1 MEKNNLLVSFLG
13 LGRTGKGYEQIKYY
27 LNSPEEYIETK
38 FVVVALCKFFKINQ
52 LILFTTKSVE
62 QGSSNVLDELKDT
75 LVKNNITLIETKII
89 PEGKNTEELKD
100 IFKNVLEVLE
110 KYKNDNLYLDITHGF
125 RSLPLIFF
133 TSIIYLKNI
142 YDINIIKICYG
153 ALDAGNKEENIA
165 PIFDL
170 SYLLELIEW
179 STGVNLFVN
188 RYDSFFIDKIIKR
201 KKSETSKSLLNLK
214 KELKDFSKQ
223 FSNVQIIEIPQRA
236 NQIINFTEE
245 FKEELFQNTPHIIPL
260 IDKIKDEV
268 KELTLENSNELDIN
282 QLKFQIKLIKKYL
295 EKNLILQAII
305 LDREFIVSLVIFK
318 IKKTQDWRNYKFR
331 ENISHCL
338 NSFNSSSM
346 QDYEEICNE
355 IRRVKDIEK
364 IKFYLD
370 KIKNIRNNFVHA
382 GMGGQDNSF
391 DSLSNHMKQI
401 TEQLEKLI

>member
-142 YDINIIKICYG
+142 YDIGIRKICYG

-318 IKKTQDWRNYKFR
+318 IKKTQDWRDYYYRDQILQCIYSYN
-331 ENISHCL
+331 NL
-338 NSFNSSSM
+338 FNGELCS
-346 QDYEEICNE
+346 EVRKVKEI
-355 IRRVKDIEK
+355 
-364 IKFYLD
+364 D
-370 KIKNIRNNFVHA
+370 KIKYYLDNIKDKRNNFVHA